1 MRHGKGGKSHR
12 QGGFGKRSGGRG
24 GKNGKFHSRGLMQ
37 FENVDYRPFNVAKSY
52 GHLAS
57 DGERSRSSAQEDRSA
72 HEARSAGAGLGGGAD
87 SDTQNV
93 K

>member
-1 MRHGKGGKSHR
+1 
-12 QGGFGKRSGGRG
+12 
-24 GKNGKFHSRGLMQ
+24 MQ

-93 K
+93 YIMEKQKMTGFSAFISIF